1 MQRLTGGSEGGVG
14 GVEIGHN
21 TGPPT
26 NWLFMRDRDEL
37 SACEQKALDSM
48 LNIGDEIVQ
57 TYALARDFIQMVRE
71 RQVQALNP
79 LARSSDHCRYP

>member
-1 MQRLTGGSEGGVG
+1 
-14 GVEIGHN
+14 
-21 TGPPT
+21 
-26 NWLFMRDRDEL
+26 
-37 SACEQKALDSM
+37 M